1 MTVNGRERS
10 FFRHY
15 HRTLQK
21 LWLCSVSCKMWSN
34 KIDYSYLLERQI
46 KAICIVLIIL
56 QCMHT
61 YTELTHNSV
70 SPLIWISYRR
80 KVAEENNAIY
90 RCGDIRLPDPSL
102 LSIVTYFGD
111 LIDRDSNRVAT
122 SSVWLFTFKFKSTQI
137 R

>member
-80 KVAEENNAIY
+80 KIAEENNAIY

-102 LSIVTYFGD
+102 NRYVFWGSHRPRLQQSSHQ
-111 LIDRDSNRVAT
+111 LRVA
-122 SSVWLFTFKFKSTQI
+122 I
-137 R
+137 HI